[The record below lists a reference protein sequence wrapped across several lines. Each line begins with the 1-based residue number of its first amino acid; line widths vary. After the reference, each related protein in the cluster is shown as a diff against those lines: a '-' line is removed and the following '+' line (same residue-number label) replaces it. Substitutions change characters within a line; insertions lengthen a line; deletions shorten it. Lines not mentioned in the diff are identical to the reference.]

1 MGEYGKPNPSMA
13 TAMITRPWVATRA
26 RKTYIDTAMP
36 LMICR
41 PSRWAGSRAAKESS
55 TSTMSATSRVTA
67 LPLRMATPTWA
78 RLSALASL
86 TPSPIMAT

>member
-1 MGEYGKPNPSMA
+1 MV
-13 TAMITRPWVATRA
+13 TARITTPWVATRA
-26 RKTYIDTAMP
+26 RNTYIDTAMP
-36 LMICR
+36 LMMRR
-41 PSRWAGSRAAKESS
+41 PSRWAGSSAAKESS

-78 RLSALASL
+78 ALSARASL